1 MNLQKQSYEREGSS
15 TPVMGVKIFGY
26 SVLAGVMALFLY
38 FSMTLLINGALQ
50 TPVGYRVYEV
60 VDGEQVLVQEMTWEE
75 FTALDPEELIVKDDS
90 RFSGETVM
98 GPKNA
103 VCAALMTG
111 AKVLTQGL
119 MLFVLVALCGYY
131 VWAEGDRDR
140 NLVKH
145 HERVATPLRGLWIG
159 LIAAVPSLVLY
170 GLLAVGKLGLFAVD
184 SIQGVYRML
193 NPVFM
198 PLVLAIMPADVYP
211 ATAVTGMQLVW
222 LFLLWLV
229 LPATCATAYQLG
241 YRRVFKK
248 KKKNG
253 K

>member
-1 MNLQKQSYEREGSS
+1 MKLQKQSYEHEGSS
-15 TPVMGVKIFGY
+15 TPVMGLKIFGY
-26 SVLAGVMALFLY
+26 SVLAGIMALFLY

-50 TPVGYRVYEV
+50 TPVAYRVYEV

-75 FTALDPEELIVKDDS
+75 FTAMDPEELIVKDDS

-103 VCAALMTG
+103 VCAALMVG

-145 HERVATPLRGLWIG
+145 HDRKATPLRGLWIG
-159 LIAAVPSLVLY
+159 VIAAIPSLVLY
-170 GLLAVGKLGLFAVD
+170 GLLVLGKLGIFAAD
-184 SIQGVYRML
+184 SVQGVYRML
-193 NPVFM
+193 NPVFT
-198 PLVLAIMPADVYP
+198 PLVLAIMPTDVYP
-211 ATAVTGMQLVW
+211 ATAITGVQMAL
-222 LFLLWLV
+222 LFLLCLV
-229 LPATCATAYQLG
+229 LPVTCAVAYPLG
-241 YRRVFKK
+241 YHRVFKK
-248 KKKNG
+248 KKK
-253 K
+253 KA

>member
-1 MNLQKQSYEREGSS
+1 MKLQKRSYESEGSS

-26 SVLAGVMALFLY
+26 SVLAGIMALFLY

-50 TPVGYRVYEV
+50 TPVAYRIYEV

-75 FTALDPEELIVKDDS
+75 FSAMDPEDLIVTDDS

-140 NLVKH
+140 NLVRH
-145 HERVATPLRGLWIG
+145 HERTPTPLRGLWIG
-159 LIAAVPSLVLY
+159 LIASVPSLALY

-184 SIQGVYRML
+184 SIQGVYRLL
-193 NPVFM
+193 NPVFT
-198 PLVLAIMPADVYP
+198 PLILCIMPTEVYP
-211 ATAVTGMQLVW
+211 ATAISGVQMVL
-222 LFLLWLV
+222 LFLLCLV
-229 LPATCATAYQLG
+229 LPATCAAAYLLG
-241 YRRVFKK
+241 YHRVFKK
-248 KKKNG
+248 KKKA